1 MGINLGRIRGGRVA
15 AALTLSA
22 ALTVG
27 TLGVAPAI
35 AAVDPNTASISGT
48 LTQNTNGTV
57 SPVTMSSVYVYS
69 ATTEEYL
76 SGADTDS
83 DGSYTVGGLAAG
95 SYVVEFSPFGDGLA
109 PEFFDNTLDFASAT
123 PVAVGAGV
131 PVRGINAL
139 LEQGGTISGSLT
151 QTSGG
156 ITVPA
161 VGVNVYAVASS
172 ADRWGN
178 GWAQTD
184 ASGRYT
190 VDGLG
195 AGDYKLLFE
204 PQDPDFVSKW
214 FTNAMGFQSAT
225 VVAVGTRAAVV
236 GIDANLEVASS
247 ISGTVTKNVG
257 GTVTTA
263 ENVSVEVFTVPGGDY
278 VGYADTDA
286 AGNYSVGSL
295 MAGTYSVSFTDY
307 YGSSPSLTPEFF
319 DNVSE
324 MADAKPLTVGTGT
337 AIPGIN
343 AELSDLPSAMTSVE
357 RLAGPDRFST
367 SAAISAV
374 SFDPGVSVAYIA
386 NGYNFPDALSA
397 APVAGKDK
405 APVLLVSA
413 DGIPA
418 PVVDELKRL
427 KPGRIVVLGGVNA
440 ISNAV
445 ETTLKNL
452 TAGNVTRTAGADRF
466 ATSAAISKAA
476 FAPGVDVAYI
486 ANGYNFPDALSAAPV
501 AGKNEAPV
509 LLVTTDVIPEAIR
522 TELQRL
528 NPDRIVVLGGVNA
541 VSNNV
546 QTALDE
552 FTAGAVIRLSGPD
565 RFATSAAISE
575 ANFAANA
582 PVVYIA
588 NAYNF
593 PDALSGAPVAGLDG
607 APVLLVPTE
616 GIPAAIQTE
625 LKRLQPGRIVV
636 LGGAQ
641 AVSTASANLL
651 SSYIVK

>member
-139 LEQGGTISGSLT
+139 LELGGTISGSLT

-204 PQDPDFVSKW
+204 PQDPGFVSKW

-278 VGYADTDA
+278 VGYADTDV

-343 AELSDLPSAMTSVE
+343 AELSDLPLAMTPVE

-367 SAAISAV
+367 SAAISAA

-427 KPGRIVVLGGVNA
+427 KPGRIVVLGGINA

-452 TAGNVTRTAGADRF
+452 TAGAVTRTAGADRF

-486 ANGYNFPDALSAAPV
+486 ANGYNFPDALSAASV

>member
-83 DGSYTVGGLAAG
+83 AGSYTVGGLAAG
-95 SYVVEFSPFGDGLA
+95 SYVVEFCPFGDGLA

-204 PQDPDFVSKW
+204 PQDPDFVSEW

-295 MAGTYSVSFTDY
+295 MAGTYSVGFTDY

-324 MADAKPLTVGTGT
+324 MIDAKPLTVGTGT

-343 AELSDLPSAMTSVE
+343 AELSDLPLAMTPVE

-476 FAPGVDVAYI
+476 FAPGVNVAYI

-616 GIPAAIQTE
+616 GIPAAIHNE
-625 LKRLQPGRIVV
+625 LKRLQPARIIV
-636 LGGAQ
+636 LGGPQ
-641 AVSTASANLL
+641 AVSTANANLL